1 VSRDCLRED
10 EVHPYP
16 QGGVDEELVVE
27 GEPCATDSDCRE
39 VSFDSLDML
48 ELGAFFLLLA
58 AEEKARE
65 IIADAETEAERIRQE
80 AAREGAAL
88 GQNEVRQ
95 QVLPSLVA
103 FANAGQALI
112 VFEERLISCH
122 TAQLVRLALDIS
134 EKIIQKAVS
143 EDPQIVAS
151 TLERAKQE
159 VTNAKRIRI
168 SLHPKDVE
176 MLREMRPDLLNIG
189 ENRGRTIEVLAAE
202 EVDRG
207 GCRLETEMGII
218 DATIPVQIQEV
229 RRQLLDEAS
238 SKLNPERSVAPST

>member
-1 VSRDCLRED
+1 
-10 EVHPYP
+10 
-16 QGGVDEELVVE
+16 
-27 GEPCATDSDCRE
+27 
-39 VSFDSLDML
+39 
-48 ELGAFFLLLA
+48 
-58 AEEKARE
+58 
-65 IIADAETEAERIRQE
+65 
-80 AAREGAAL
+80 
-88 GQNEVRQ
+88 
-95 QVLPSLVA
+95 
-103 FANAGQALI
+103 
-112 VFEERLISCH
+112 
-122 TAQLVRLALDIS
+122 LALDIS

>member
-1 VSRDCLRED
+1 
-10 EVHPYP
+10 
-16 QGGVDEELVVE
+16 
-27 GEPCATDSDCRE
+27 
-39 VSFDSLDML
+39 ML

-134 EKIIQKAVS
+134 EKIIQKAVL

-159 VTNAKRIRI
+159 VTNAKRIHV

-176 MLREMRPDLLNIG
+176 LLREMRPDLLTIG
-189 ENRGRTIEVLAAE
+189 ENGGRTIEIVAAE
-202 EVDRG
+202 EVGRG
-207 GCRLETEMGII
+207 GCRLETEMGVV

-229 RRQLLDEAS
+229 RRQLLDEES
-238 SKLNPERSVAPST
+238 LKLNPERSVAPST

>member
-1 VSRDCLRED
+1 
-10 EVHPYP
+10 
-16 QGGVDEELVVE
+16 
-27 GEPCATDSDCRE
+27 
-39 VSFDSLDML
+39 ML